1 MVTDPERGTL
11 AARSTKR
18 GKTVRKNLIPVVL
31 LVALILSL
39 VAISFLRTERGAR
52 IALKARRSVPWT
64 SARRAGP
71 AELAERLKQVA
82 ARFGAKPED
91 VKVRASYKLSPERW
105 TIQVPANQSLFKCN
119 SAVTDEVAS
128 MGGIVQDAVEKSSK
142 ERGQYIEMK
151 LAFGGKVTHVVIFQ
165 RSKEVAPVQRAS
177 IAIVIDDLGYGDQ
190 RLLDEFLDLDYPLTF
205 SVLPGYDRSRA
216 AAEAV
221 LVKGKELLMHL
232 PMEPHG
238 YPSINPG
245 KDPIL
250 VDLSASEIR
259 SRIARHLS
267 SLPRVSGISSH
278 MGSLAT
284 QDPEVMKSV
293 LEDTKSRGMFF
304 LDSMTTPGSVSKKV
318 AAQLGALCLRND
330 LFLDTSSKD
339 QKKVGKMIERAEGI
353 ALSKGRAIVI
363 GHLYPGTL
371 KALKDKLPELES
383 KGIRLV
389 PVSYFADAPAAVI

>member
-1 MVTDPERGTL
+1 VVTL
-11 AARSTKR
+11 AARNAKR
-18 GKTVRKNLIPVVL
+18 GRSSRKNLIPVVL

-39 VAISFLRTERGAR
+39 ITVSFLRTDRGAR
-52 IALKARRSVPWT
+52 IAIRARRSVPWT
-64 SARRAGP
+64 VRRAGP
-71 AELAERLKQVA
+71 AELDERLKQVA
-82 ARFGAKPED
+82 ARLGVSPQD
-91 VKVRASYKLSPERW
+91 VKIRASYKLSPEKW
-105 TIQVPANQSLFKCN
+105 TIRVPANQSLLKCN
-119 SAVTDEVAS
+119 SAVADEVAL
-128 MGGIVQDAVEKSSK
+128 MGGKVQDAVEKSSK
-142 ERGQYIEMK
+142 ERGHYVEMK
-151 LAFGGKVTHVVIFQ
+151 LAFGGKITHVIIFQ
-165 RSKEVAPVQRAS
+165 KSKEAAPVQRAS
-177 IAIVIDDLGYGDQ
+177 IAIVIDDLGYGDD
-190 RLLDEFLDLDYPLTF
+190 RLLEEFLALDYPMTF
-205 SVLPGYDRSRA
+205 TVLPGYRRSRS

-221 LVKGKELLMHL
+221 LVKGKELLLHL

-259 SRIARHLS
+259 SRIAKHLS
-267 SLPRVSGISSH
+267 GLPRVSGISSH

-304 LDSMTTPGSVSKKV
+304 LDSVTTPASVSKKV
-318 AAQLGALCLRND
+318 AAEVGALCLRND
-330 LFLDTSSKD
+330 LFLDTNSKEE
-339 QKKVGKMIERAEGI
+339 KRIAKMIERAEGI

-371 KALKDKLPELES
+371 RALKDKLPELEG